1 MVTTDE
7 KINLDTLEKIESA
20 NRVKKHESME
30 EYAGRPLSPKEV
42 DEMWEKIQENKK
54 KDEAIM
60 KKETQSRARAKNKAF
75 PMGKKYGGIV
85 KMSNGGPVPSK
96 YKGFSKLPEPVQ
108 EKIDPSLATK
118 YKDGGMVNKN
128 KTTKNNY
135 RGQYGIQVKKV
146 KFKGIY

>member
-85 KMSNGGPVPSK
+85 KMVGQFHQSIKVFLNYQNQ
-96 YKGFSKLPEPVQ
+96 YKKKL
-108 EKIDPSLATK
+108 IHH
-118 YKDGGMVNKN
+118 
-128 KTTKNNY
+128 
-135 RGQYGIQVKKV
+135 
-146 KFKGIY
+146 